1 MRLSIFSKLQVRHFD
16 DFCGWHVKRKVIWYV
31 TKLRIFEY
39 SRNLFLIFFW
49 NTKLRLPKQG
59 RDSCLKKKI
68 LHNISEIR
76 NFCHISN
83 NFSFDMPTTLKGYW
97 ENHVLLCISFLLNW
111 KQKNLN
117 SAWQCFA
124 FTPSVKF
131 ESKFKCW
138 QHRILTKFHQGLF
151 TQCTEVSKPY
161 VGCRLGIWL

>member
-1 MRLSIFSKLQVRHFD
+1 MWLACQKKSYLICD
-16 DFCGWHVKRKVIWYV
+16 EITNC
-31 TKLRIFEY
+31 RIF
-39 SRNLFLIFFW
+39 RKPFPTFFCEVQ
-49 NTKLRLPKQG
+49 N
-59 RDSCLKKKI
+59 RDCQAGQRQLLEKKI

>member
-1 MRLSIFSKLQVRHFD
+1 MSRKENRYWWSWFSFVYYSYVVGMSKEKWFD
-16 DFCGWHVKRKVIWYV
+16 MYV

-39 SRNLFLIFFW
+39 SSNLFLSFFE
-49 NTKLRLPKQG
+49 TAKTGQRQLLE
-59 RDSCLKKKI
+59 KKI